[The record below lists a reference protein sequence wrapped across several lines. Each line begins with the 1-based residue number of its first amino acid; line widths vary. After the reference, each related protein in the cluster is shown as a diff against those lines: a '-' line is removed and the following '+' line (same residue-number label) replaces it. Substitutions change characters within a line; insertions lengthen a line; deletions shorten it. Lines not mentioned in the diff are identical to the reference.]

1 MVSRSFCMRAFYWLN
16 KRQEDRRKREK
27 EGREGGR
34 KGKRKKDFSGGP
46 VVKTPCLH
54 GRGCGFDPWSENQD
68 LTGCAAQPQRKRKRE
83 RERRKEGKK
92 ERKERDLAFK
102 YFER

>member
-1 MVSRSFCMRAFYWLN
+1 MRAFYWLN

-34 KGKRKKDFSGGP
+34 NGKRKKDFSGGP

-54 GRGCGFDPWSENQD
+54 GRG
-68 LTGCAAQPQRKRKRE
+68 
-83 RERRKEGKK
+83 
-92 ERKERDLAFK
+92 
-102 YFER
+102 

>member
-1 MVSRSFCMRAFYWLN
+1 MRAFYWLN

-68 LTGCAAQPQRKRKRE
+68 LCCSAPKKKEERGREKKGSQQRKKRKR
-83 RERRKEGKK
+83 
-92 ERKERDLAFK
+92 LSF
-102 YFER
+102 